1 MYENIIHECSSSI
14 GEKIEDIKIG
24 LKNYDSH
31 SYESFTK
38 LYNCVINGL
47 EFNPLVNSDVIKN
60 YKDIFVNHTHMF
72 FKNPDK
78 FKAIFAKYDPKDLVR
93 CLEKNGA
100 IIEKL

>member
-1 MYENIIHECSSSI
+1 
-14 GEKIEDIKIG
+14 
-24 LKNYDSH
+24 
-31 SYESFTK
+31 
-38 LYNCVINGL
+38 
-47 EFNPLVNSDVIKN
+47 
-60 YKDIFVNHTHMF
+60 MF